1 MKLSWISSD
10 ITMTV
15 SSLLFNLNPT
25 CRLLPWE
32 VFVFTWCI
40 RIFINRL
47 PIIVCFAVHFYAKL
61 LLNDC
66 ECSVM
71 EESVSWYRIILIP
84 LKKSGIHA
92 KLSVLSVA
100 GSIQLKCCMFGSIYL
115 FTFSHHLG
123 GIIWAPLKPVIAA
136 MLSNSKTP
144 GWCYSKNTASA
155 SCLLCTLYLIILS
168 KVDLSNFE
176 PGIHYCPLGGS
187 LHWI

>member
-1 MKLSWISSD
+1 MRGVCLHMMHSH
-10 ITMTV
+10 
-15 SSLLFNLNPT
+15 
-25 CRLLPWE
+25 
-32 VFVFTWCI
+32 
-40 RIFINRL
+40 FINRL

-144 GWCYSKNTASA
+144 GWWYSKNTVCA
-155 SCLLCTLYLIILS
+155 SCLWFTLYLIILS

-176 PGIHYCPLGGS
+176 PAIRSCPLGGS
-187 LHWI
+187 LNWI